1 MRVKLLIAL
10 ASLVE
15 SDYVCSSVSSP
26 SRDCEEK
33 SFPGWLSHWQGCR
46 FGFLFL
52 EVSWH
57 KNQLIN

>member
-33 SFPGWLSHWQGCR
+33 SFPGWLSHWQDV
-46 FGFLFL
+46 
-52 EVSWH
+52 VSDFYF
-57 KNQLIN
+57 